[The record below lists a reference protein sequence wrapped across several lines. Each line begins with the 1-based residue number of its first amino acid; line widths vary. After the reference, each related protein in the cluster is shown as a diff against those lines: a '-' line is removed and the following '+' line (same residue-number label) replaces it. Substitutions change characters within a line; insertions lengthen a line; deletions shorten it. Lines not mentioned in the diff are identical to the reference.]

1 VWSSFAPHR
10 VTSPCGS
17 PLPAHCTVFEFV
29 RGHKHALDS
38 RKRNAMVRDLCIDDP
53 PDVSYTLGD
62 LEWGCDL
69 DAERHDSVESL
80 RILIQHVLLVN
91 EVPLSP

>member
-1 VWSSFAPHR
+1 
-10 VTSPCGS
+10 
-17 PLPAHCTVFEFV
+17 
-29 RGHKHALDS
+29 
-38 RKRNAMVRDLCIDDP
+38 MVRDLCIDDP

-91 EVPLSP
+91 EVPPHMAQTTSSPHAASHCVVLSAQCTH